1 MLDNYIDVATRLM
14 ELKKAYPNAKLQPFN
29 PNQPYKIET
38 IDDQTFIVYVAACY
52 LSETDQLPGVGMAWE
67 KFPGHGM
74 TRGSELMIAET
85 SAWGRAIVAATMMAT
100 KNIASADEVKAAQ
113 ERQKPSYDGV
123 NLVGK
128 TGGARMAR
136 DIIRAVHEATPV
148 VTEIDPWTNLPV
160 EVTAPGVLEGD
171 DDGSGRE
178 MTASSVLT
186 CTHGEMIFKGGG
198 VSANGKKLP
207 RWTCPENDRNKQCK
221 AVW

>member
-1 MLDNYIDVATRLM
+1 MLAAYVSGVTTMLDNYIDVATRLM
-14 ELKKAYPNAKLQPFN
+14 ELKKTYPNAKLQPFN

-113 ERQKPSYDGV
+113 ERQKPNYDGV

-136 DIIRAVHEATPV
+136 DIIRAVNEATPLI
-148 VTEIDPWTNLPV
+148 TEIDPWTNLPV
-160 EVTAPGVLEGD
+160 EVTAPDQAET
-171 DDGSGRE
+171 SQ
-178 MTASSVLT
+178 MT
-186 CTHGEMIFKGGG
+186 CTHGDMIFKGGG

-207 RWTCPENDRNKQCK
+207 RWVCPENDRAQQCK